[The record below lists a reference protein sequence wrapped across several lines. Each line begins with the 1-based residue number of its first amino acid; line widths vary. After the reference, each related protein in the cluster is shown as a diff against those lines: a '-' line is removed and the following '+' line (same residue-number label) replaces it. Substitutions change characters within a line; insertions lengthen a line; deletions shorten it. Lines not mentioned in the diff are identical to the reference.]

1 MFCLTNLRPLGLSR
15 GCNNH
20 KQACPSA
27 LRLDASAAWC
37 QRWCSDQTLEYHEQ
51 STIDGRDISSL
62 ISHKSPLEYSDTLSY
77 SVLMQSLR
85 VDAPSRK
92 WLPRPSQFRI
102 CLPFS
107 QQIHFGLRQ
116 AAVFLKGG
124 VVMWVASL
132 FMVCTQRGPFLQ
144 RWNLG

>member
-15 GCNNH
+15 GCNDH

-92 WLPRPSQFRI
+92 WLPRPSQSRTLYHFHG
-102 CLPFS
+102 LFPFIKAI
-107 QQIHFGLRQ
+107 IHTILAGGTTH
-116 AAVFLKGG
+116 AAIFFA
-124 VVMWVASL
+124 VAIAWIDL
-132 FMVCTQRGPFLQ
+132 TVIFPTYH
-144 RWNLG
+144 